1 MGDLCQEQA
10 LALFVY
16 LPATFAK
23 TCFSALDPGHP
34 SFARCRNSYSY
45 VSAVLCP
52 THSPWA
58 VPLALLTAKMY
69 TPHQDSVVETPLKR
83 RKLDFYNSPGAQ
95 SFNSQDA
102 DADNLFIDLDAVD
115 TIPTF
120 PPRFHP
126 SDSQLQTQ
134 NLSVSQHTYVTQPT
148 QLLPNITLPTTPS
161 RSRVQVPAS
170 SPDVFQNQTPA
181 SRQMPSL
188 TGNSFSQN
196 GQRKQTL
203 GTSIAPP
210 GTLFRAPQSIWARPS
225 QATSTHSQGYRN
237 PISPASQP
245 KKNIDIINIDD
256 DEEDIVYKGGFSDDE
271 SQNPRDIKPSVVKNR
286 NVSAMHA
293 NGNAVAHQQNPASR
307 FSGATSNFKF
317 QDYTRPTGVSLPPD
331 NIGSPTLLSDAQTAQ
346 KRSSDLMVSAYAGY
360 ERPAKQQRSSS
371 VAQRQP
377 EADLKIENFSDPNF
391 RKKLERIRDILGPT
405 KTIRQIKDALIAKRC
420 NVEDATALLI
430 ENDPEPEEVD
440 LTISDDEKK
449 TKSSAVQPPRITT
462 KQQLK
467 QPAKKIN
474 EKYGLSSHAVDKAP
488 TAPPIFSPN
497 KDISY
502 LKEPPTTPAQAPAPR
517 KRLVQGRK
525 HKSSPVKPSS
535 PIAID
540 DDSNSDSGVD
550 AKGESEDE
558 GKLQDLLV
566 FLNSCPASDIVDM
579 ANIKKPMAERLVS
592 CRPFKTLNA
601 VRAVTEPG
609 HKTTKAKKEKRT
621 LGDKVVDICWTMWKG
636 YEAVDDIVREC
647 KRLRKPI
654 TEGMKQWGVDV
665 VGAAKDGEIDLVNLE
680 GVSKSPS
687 LRDSGIGTPTA
698 SDGDEDIQKP
708 GKGKSALLP
717 QPELMSKDIS
727 LKDYQVIGMNWLSL
741 LFHNNLSCILADD
754 MGLGK
759 TCQVIAFLAHLYE
772 TQPPSYDSND
782 EEEYRPH
789 LIVVPGSTLENWLRE
804 FETFCPSLPVT
815 SYYGSQ
821 AERDGYQTEIKKKKP
836 YVIVTTYTIAVQKSD
851 RIFLKKLKLTCA
863 IFDEG
868 HELKNC
874 KSNRY
879 NHLMRINADFR
890 LLLTGTPLQNNL
902 TELMSL
908 LNFIMP
914 DTFAEHNEKLEV
926 IFKHRAKTN
935 EESHDALLSAQR
947 IGKARSMMAPFI
959 LRRRKEQVLQNL
971 PKKTSRVEYCE
982 LSPSQEVI
990 YQEYLDKAKRVIAAR
1005 QRAKETKEFV
1015 KESSNVLTDL
1025 RKACCHPLLFRRL
1038 YTDKELPKVVKAYL
1052 SNPTE
1057 SHRSFDLCIE
1067 DMEVS
1072 SDHNIHRFCLT
1083 PAYAPYISKYS
1094 LDPEPF
1100 LNSGKVIKL
1109 IELLQQYK
1117 KNGDR
1122 ALIFSQFVMV
1132 IDILEEVLT
1141 HENITFFRL
1150 DGATR
1155 VDDRQSLI
1163 DQFYADESVTAFML
1177 STKAGGAGINLAA
1190 ANKVIIFDSSFNPQD
1205 DIQAENR
1212 AHRVGQRRDVEVI
1225 RLVTKGTIEEQIHAL
1240 GESKVLLD
1248 ARVAGGEEGK
1258 KAKEGERMVREA
1270 LEREVFGAEKGDDKE
1285 KEEAAKDEKGESN
1298 KTYGVKKIEDEDGE
1312 ETE

>member
-1 MGDLCQEQA
+1 
-10 LALFVY
+10 
-16 LPATFAK
+16 
-23 TCFSALDPGHP
+23 
-34 SFARCRNSYSY
+34 
-45 VSAVLCP
+45 
-52 THSPWA
+52 
-58 VPLALLTAKMY
+58 MY

-83 RKLDFYNSPGAQ
+83 RRLDFHNSPGAQ

-102 DADNLFIDLDAVD
+102 DADNLFIDLDPVD

-120 PPRFHP
+120 PPRFHR

-134 NLSVSQHTYVTQPT
+134 NLPVSQNTFVTQPT
-148 QLLPNITLPTTPS
+148 QILPNITLPTTPS

-170 SPDVFQNQTPA
+170 SPDVFQGQTPA
-181 SRQMPSL
+181 SRQMSSL
-188 TGNSFSQN
+188 NGNAFSQN
-196 GQRKQTL
+196 VQRNISL

-210 GTLFRAPQSIWARPS
+210 GTTFRAPQSVFATQT
-225 QATSTHSQGYRN
+225 QATSTQSRGFRN
-237 PISPASQP
+237 PISPPSQP
-245 KKNIDIINIDD
+245 KKNVDIINIDD
-256 DEEDIVYKGGFSDDE
+256 DDEDIVYRGGFSDDE

-286 NVSAMHA
+286 NISAVL
-293 NGNAVAHQQNPASR
+293 NGNTLAHQQSSASR
-307 FSGATSNFKF
+307 FSNFRF
-317 QDYTRPTGVSLPPD
+317 QGPAHPTGVSLAPN
-331 NIGSPTLLSDAQTAQ
+331 NIGSPIILSDAHTAQ
-346 KRSSDLMVSAYAGY
+346 KRSSDLMASAYAGY
-360 ERPAKQQRSSS
+360 DRPAKQQRPSS

-377 EADLKIENFSDPNF
+377 EVDLTIEDFSNSDF
-391 RKKLERIRDILGPT
+391 RKKMERIRDILGPT
-405 KTIRQIKDALIAKRC
+405 KTIKQIRDALVAKRG
-420 NVEDATALLI
+420 NVEDATTLLT
-430 ENDPEPEEVD
+430 EDDPEPQEVD
-440 LTISDDEKK
+440 LTISEDEKQSK
-449 TKSSAVQPPRITT
+449 PSAAQRPRLTT

-474 EKYGLSSHAVDKAP
+474 EKYGLSSQAIDKAP
-488 TAPPIFSPN
+488 NAAPSFSPI

-502 LKEPPTTPAQAPAPR
+502 LKEVPTTPVQAPAPR
-517 KRLVQGRK
+517 KRLIQGRK
-525 HKSSPVKPSS
+525 HKSSPVKSSS
-535 PIAID
+535 PIAVHD
-540 DDSNSDSGVD
+540 DLDSDSGVD
-550 AKGESEDE
+550 AKSESEDE
-558 GKLQDLLV
+558 GKLQELLD
-566 FLNSCPASDIVDM
+566 FFNSCPASDIVDM
-579 ANIKKPMAERLVS
+579 ANIKKPMAEHIVS
-592 CRPFKTLNA
+592 CRPFKTFDA

-609 HKTTKAKKEKRT
+609 QKATKAKREKRT
-621 LGDKVVDICWTMWKG
+621 LGDKVVDICRTMWDG
-636 YEAVDDIVREC
+636 YEAVDQIVQEC
-647 KRLRKPI
+647 KKLREPI

-687 LRDSGIGTPTA
+687 LRDSGIGTPTT
-698 SDGDEDIQKP
+698 SDGDEDIKP
-708 GKGKSALLP
+708 GKGKSTLLP

-741 LFHNNLSCILADD
+741 LFRNNLSCILADD

-759 TCQVIAFLAHLYE
+759 TCQVIAFLSHLYE
-772 TQPPSYDSND
+772 TRSPSYDSNGK
-782 EEEYRPH
+782 EVYRPH

-804 FETFCPSLPVT
+804 FEMFCPRLPVT

-821 AERDGYQTEIKKKKP
+821 AERDGYQKEIQDKRP

-851 RIFLKKLKLTCA
+851 RIWLKKLKLTCA

-874 KSNRY
+874 KSNRH
-879 NHLMRINADFR
+879 NHLMRINAEFR

-914 DTFAEHNEKLEV
+914 HTFAGYNERLEV

-947 IGKARSMMAPFI
+947 IGRARSMMAPFI
-959 LRRRKEQVLQNL
+959 LRRKKEQVLQNL
-971 PKKTSRVEYCE
+971 PKKTSRVEYCK
-982 LSPSQEVI
+982 LTSSQEAI

-1005 QRAKETKEFV
+1005 QRAKDTKEFV

-1052 SNPTE
+1052 RNPTE
-1057 SHRSFDLCIE
+1057 SHRSFDLCLE

-1083 PAYAPYISKYS
+1083 PAYAAYMSKFS
-1094 LDPEPF
+1094 LGPEPF
-1100 LNSGKVIKL
+1100 LDSGKVTKL
-1109 IELLQQYK
+1109 VELLQQYK

-1122 ALIFSQFVMV
+1122 ALVFSQFVMV

-1141 HENITFFRL
+1141 NENIAFFRL

-1212 AHRVGQRRDVEVI
+1212 AHRVGQRRDVEVV

-1270 LEREVFGAEKGDDKE
+1270 LEREVFGSGKGEDKV
-1285 KEEAAKDEKGESN
+1285 KEEVVKEEKTKGG
-1298 KTYGVKKIEDEDGE
+1298 KTNGVKKDDEEDGE